1 MITKNATILHELQQE
16 WTARTRLGRHKQTLK
31 VRNKK
36 YTFRYYLELHGKQR
50 VCKSFYLSTLAISQT
65 RVNSY
70 HKTKSPYTGTP
81 GYSKQGKHTKHKIS
95 DDNLTPL
102 KVHIYSASQELK
114 LTTVVQEA
122 AKNTWRMDW
131 AWQEC
136 IICLWVSE
144 CVVS

>member
-122 AKNTWRMDW
+122 AKNTWRMD
-131 AWQEC
+131 
-136 IICLWVSE
+136 
-144 CVVS
+144 